1 MDYKKL
7 WDTLK
12 EKLTR
17 FYEIE
22 YLEANMESYN
32 DFKIVVETMN
42 EMEAEANGERT
53 STDEA
58 DRQDTIDL

>member
-7 WDTLK
+7 WETLK

-22 YLEANMESYN
+22 YMEANMESYN
-32 DFKIVVETMN
+32 DFKIVVDTMK
-42 EMEAEANGERT
+42 EMEAEENGQRE
-53 STDEA
+53 STDEVS
-58 DRQDTIDL
+58 R